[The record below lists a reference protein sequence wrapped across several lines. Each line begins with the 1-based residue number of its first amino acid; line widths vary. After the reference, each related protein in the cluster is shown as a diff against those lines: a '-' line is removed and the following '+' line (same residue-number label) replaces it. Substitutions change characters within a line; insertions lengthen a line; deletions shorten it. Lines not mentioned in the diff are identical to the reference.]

1 MEKVDSKKLNNKAKA
16 KEQNNL
22 SSNPIGEV
30 KLPVEGLKMISVPKD
45 TVAPVEPK
53 APKKTRE
60 TKKTTKKLDN
70 TIKPLSVAEE
80 SSLNSIVETINN
92 FNTTKSKPRNYSN
105 SYVTNNSLNPNV
117 NYFEVMKGISDA
129 FQNNKSMIELFS
141 KLNNIFVNQLKWSFV
156 GFGLFHEKSKCIN
169 LKIYSKAGNTYSSKI
184 FMSDD
189 NNPIIQAF
197 KNKSIVDKDN
207 INYLNIPYLAKSS
220 SVIVPMI
227 SINKCI
233 GVMLVGQNIS
243 NINTNIVN
251 FFSNYMGMF
260 IHNIQLQEQTNK
272 FANTDTLTSL
282 YNHRGF
288 QEILAKEL
296 AKAKDTN
303 TSLSVVMFDVNNIS
317 KINRELGHAKGDEV
331 IKTIAEKIKQNIRAN
346 DSAGRYGGDEIAVI
360 MPETDTKD
368 AKYLAEYIT
377 YCLSCCFVDD
387 VGPIKV
393 SVGISTFPE
402 CTMDQEKLLILAEQA
417 MFISQAKG
425 YKEGMSAIVS
435 SSDFNFWDDMA
446 LNSFAEV
453 LAKRHSQIGI
463 NFEEELVHKFNHE
476 EIMNHTHLMEMV
488 TSLAG
493 AIDAKDPYTKGHS
506 TSVSRYAEALARAV
520 NLPENEVERIKIG
533 ALLHDVGKIG
543 IPESVLK
550 KPGKLTDEEWEI
562 MKQHPTI
569 GAEKVLAPNEALR
582 DLIPIVKYHHERID
596 GRGYPEGLKGNEI
609 PLEARIVSVAD
620 AYHALVSDRPYRKG
634 MPIEKACAILRE
646 GAGVQWDS
654 DLVRQ
659 FISIAPSLTT
669 NV

>member
-45 TVAPVEPK
+45 TVAPIEPK

-207 INYLNIPYLAKSS
+207 INFLNIPYLAKSS

>member
-1 MEKVDSKKLNNKAKA
+1 MENLNKNELNKTIKKEKKS
-16 KEQNNL
+16 L
-22 SSNPIGEV
+22 SSNPMGKTIDPPEN
-30 KLPVEGLKMISVPKD
+30 LKMISVPIND
-45 TVAPVEPK
+45 NTPTVKPDESSEL
-53 APKKTRE
+53 KKT
-60 TKKTTKKLDN
+60 KKKLDN
-70 TIKPLSVAEE
+70 LIKPISVAEE
-80 SSLNSIVETINN
+80 ASLNSIVETINN
-92 FNTTKSKPRNYSN
+92 FNTTRTRPKLYTNEYIVNQKKAASN
-105 SYVTNNSLNPNV
+105 I
-117 NYFEVMKGISDA
+117 NYFEIMKGISDA
-129 FQNNKSMIELFS
+129 FQNNKSMADLFS
-141 KLNNIFVNQLKWSFV
+141 KLNNICVSQLKWNFV

-169 LKIYSKAGNTYSSKI
+169 LKLYSNTGNTYSSKI
-184 FMSDD
+184 FMSDE
-189 NNPIIQAF
+189 NNPIIKSF
-197 KNKSIVDKDN
+197 KTKSIIDKDN
-207 INYLNIPYLAKSS
+207 INYLNIPYLMKTS
-220 SVIVPMI
+220 SVIVPMV

-233 GVMLVGQNIS
+233 GVMLVGQGIT

-260 IHNIQLQEQTNK
+260 IHNLQLQEQTSK

-296 AKAKDTN
+296 TRAKDNETP
-303 TSLSVVMFDVNNIS
+303 LSVVMFDVNNIS

-360 MPETDTKD
+360 MPETNTKD

-402 CTMDQEKLLILAEQA
+402 CTIDQEKLLILAEQA

-435 SSDFNFWDDMA
+435 SSDFNFWDDVA

-463 NFEEELVHKFNHE
+463 NFEEELVHKFNQE
-476 EIMNHTHLMEMV
+476 EIMNHNHLMEMV

-520 NLPENEVERIKIG
+520 NLPESEVERIKVG

-550 KPGKLTDEEWEI
+550 KPGKLDDDEWEI
-562 MKQHPTI
+562 MKQHPVI

-582 DLIPIVKYHHERID
+582 DLIPIVKYHHERLD
-596 GRGYPEGLKGNEI
+596 GKGYPEQLKGNEI
-609 PLEARIVSVAD
+609 PLAARIVSVAD

-634 MPIEKACAILRE
+634 MPIEKACAILKE
-646 GAGVQWDS
+646 GAGIQWDS

>member
-1 MEKVDSKKLNNKAKA
+1 LENLENKELNKAKKQDK
-16 KEQNNL
+16 KEL
-22 SSNPIGEV
+22 SSNPI
-30 KLPVEGLKMISVPKD
+30 KKNKSLVEDLKMISVPKNKPASE
-45 TVAPVEPK
+45 TQTLV
-53 APKKTRE
+53 KT
-60 TKKTTKKLDN
+60 KKKLDN
-70 TIKPLSVAEE
+70 LIKPISVPEE
-80 SSLNSIVETINN
+80 NSLTNIVETINN
-92 FNTTKSKPRNYSN
+92 FNNNKTKPRSYTDNYASN
-105 SYVTNNSLNPNV
+105 LKKVNTNI
-117 NYFEVMKGISDA
+117 NYFDVMRSISDA
-129 FQNNKSMIELFS
+129 FSAHKSMVDLLAR
-141 KLNNIFVNQLKWSFV
+141 LNNIFVNQLKWNFV
-156 GFGLFHEKSKCIN
+156 GFGLLHEKSKCIN
-169 LKIYSKAGNTYSSKI
+169 LKLFSQTGNTYSSKV
-184 FMSDD
+184 FLSDEK
-189 NNPIIQAF
+189 NPIVQCLN
-197 KNKSIVDKDN
+197 NKVTIDKDN
-207 INYLNIPYLAKSS
+207 INYLNIPYLVKTS
-220 SVIVPMI
+220 SVIVPMM
-227 SINKCI
+227 SVNKCI
-233 GVMLVGQNIS
+233 GVMLVGQSIS
-243 NINTNIVN
+243 NINTNLVS

-260 IHNIQLQEQTNK
+260 IHNVQLQEQTNK
-272 FANTDTLTSL
+272 YANTDTLTSL

-288 QEILAKEL
+288 QEILANEL
-296 AKAKDTN
+296 VKAKDN
-303 TSLSVVMFDVNNIS
+303 NKSLSIVMFDVNNIS

-331 IKTIAEKIKQNIRAN
+331 IKTIADKISQNIRAN
-346 DSAGRYGGDEIAVI
+346 DYAGRYGGDEIAVI
-360 MPETDTKD
+360 MPDTDTKD

-393 SVGISTFPE
+393 SVGISTYPE
-402 CTMDQEKLLILAEQA
+402 CTIDQEKLLILAEQA

-425 YKEGMSAIVS
+425 YKEGMSAIIS
-435 SSDFNFWDDMA
+435 SSDFNFWDDVA

-463 NFEEELVHKFNHE
+463 NFEEELVHKFNQE
-476 EIMNHTHLMEMV
+476 EIVNHNHLMEMV

-520 NLPENEVERIKIG
+520 NLPEHEVERIKIG

-550 KPGKLTDEEWEI
+550 KPGKLDDEEWEI

-582 DLIPIVKYHHERID
+582 DLIPIVKYHHERLD
-596 GRGYPEGLKGNEI
+596 GKGYPEQLKGNQI
-609 PLEARIVSVAD
+609 PLAARIVSVAD

-634 MPIEKACAILRE
+634 MPIEKACAILKE
-646 GAGVQWDS
+646 GAGIQWDA

>member
-1 MEKVDSKKLNNKAKA
+1 MEKVNSKELNNKTKA
-16 KEQNNL
+16 KEQNKL

-45 TVAPVEPK
+45 AVAPIEPK

-105 SYVTNNSLNPNV
+105 SYVINNRLNPNV

-129 FQNNKSMIELFS
+129 FQNNKSMTELFS

-189 NNPIIQAF
+189 NNPIIQSF

-360 MPETDTKD
+360 MPETNTKD

-520 NLPENEVERIKIG
+520 NLPEHEVERIKIG

-596 GRGYPEGLKGNEI
+596 GKGYPEGLKGNEI

>member
-45 TVAPVEPK
+45 TVAPIEPK

-207 INYLNIPYLAKSS
+207 INYLNIPYLVKSS

>member
-1 MEKVDSKKLNNKAKA
+1 MENLENKELNKTKKQQGKKS
-16 KEQNNL
+16 L
-22 SSNPIGEV
+22 SSNPMAKRLSIEG
-30 KLPVEGLKMISVPKD
+30 VEMISTPVKSSTVKVSD
-45 TVAPVEPK
+45 T
-53 APKKTRE
+53 KKLQE
-60 TKKTTKKLDN
+60 TKKKLN
-70 TIKPLSVAEE
+70 EMIKPI
-80 SSLNSIVETINN
+80 SLDDDTNINSLVETINN
-92 FNTTKSKPRNYSN
+92 FNTNKTKSRTY
-105 SYVTNNSLNPNV
+105 TNEYATNTLKVSQNV
-117 NYFEVMKGISDA
+117 NYFDVLKNLRES
-129 FQNNKSMIELFS
+129 FSNYKSMADLFS
-141 KLNNIFVNQLKWSFV
+141 QLNNLFVNKLKWNFV
-156 GFGLFHEKSKCIN
+156 GFGLLHEKSKCIN
-169 LKIYSKAGNTYSSKI
+169 LKLYSKTSSTYSSKV
-184 FMSDD
+184 FLSDE
-189 NNPIIQAF
+189 NNPIVQAF
-197 KNKSIVDKDN
+197 NTKSVIDKDN
-207 INYLNIPYLAKSS
+207 INYLNIPYLVKTS
-220 SVIVPMI
+220 SVIVPMM

-233 GVMLVGQNIS
+233 GVVLVGQNIA
-243 NINTNIVN
+243 NINLDLVS
-251 FFSNYMGMF
+251 FFANHLAMF
-260 IHNIQLQEQTNK
+260 IHNVQLSEQTNK
-272 FANTDTLTSL
+272 YANTDTLTSL

-288 QEILAKEL
+288 QEVLANEIAKSKETG
-296 AKAKDTN
+296 KP
-303 TSLSVVMFDVNNIS
+303 LSVVMFDVNNIS

-331 IKTIAEKIKQNIRAN
+331 IKILAEKIKQNIRAN

-360 MPETDTKD
+360 MPDTDTKD

-387 VGPIKV
+387 VGPVKV
-393 SVGISTFPE
+393 SVGISTYPE
-402 CTMDQEKLLILAEQA
+402 CTIDQEKLLILAEQA

-435 SSDFNFWDDMA
+435 SLDFNFWDDVA

-453 LAKRHSQIGI
+453 LTKRHSQIGI
-463 NFEEELVHKFNHE
+463 NFEEELVHKFNQE
-476 EIMNHTHLMEMV
+476 EIINHSHLMEMV

-520 NLPENEVERIKIG
+520 NLPEAEVERIKIG

-550 KPGKLTDEEWEI
+550 KPGKLDDEEWEI

-582 DLIPIVKYHHERID
+582 DLIPIVKYHHERLD
-596 GRGYPEGLKGNEI
+596 GKGYPEQLKGNEI
-609 PLEARIVSVAD
+609 PLAARIVSVAD

-634 MPIEKACAILRE
+634 MPIEKACAILKE
-646 GAGVQWDS
+646 GAGIQWDS

>member
-1 MEKVDSKKLNNKAKA
+1 MKNVNNNEELNTKTQKRG
-16 KEQNNL
+16 KRKL
-22 SSNPIGEV
+22 SSNPIEKV
-30 KLPVEGLKMISVPKD
+30 TLPIDGVKMISVPQTD
-45 TVAPVEPK
+45 SAVEVQPDK
-53 APKKTRE
+53 LQ
-60 TKKTTKKLDN
+60 TTKKKLDKL
-70 TIKPLSVAEE
+70 IKPISTTDET
-80 SSLNSIVETINN
+80 SFNSIVETINN
-92 FNTTKSKPRNYSN
+92 FNTSRTKPRNYNNEYTLNIPKNVSN
-105 SYVTNNSLNPNV
+105 A
-117 NYFEVMKGISDA
+117 NYFELLKEILNT
-129 FQNNKSMIELFS
+129 FQSNKSMVEVFG
-141 KLNNIFVNQLKWSFV
+141 KLSSIFISQLKWNFV

-169 LKIYSKAGNTYSSKI
+169 LKLYSKTSNTYLSKI
-184 FMSDD
+184 FLSDE
-189 NNPIIQAF
+189 NNPIIQCF
-197 KNKSIVDKDN
+197 KNQVIIDKDDLS
-207 INYLNIPYLAKSS
+207 YLNIPYLMKTS
-220 SVIVPMI
+220 SVIIPMM

-243 NINTNIVN
+243 NINVNIVN
-251 FFSNYMGMF
+251 FFSNYAGMY
-260 IHNIQLQEQTNK
+260 IHNSQLLEQTSK
-272 FANTDTLTSL
+272 YANTDTLTSL

-288 QEILAKEL
+288 QEVLAKEL
-296 AKAKDTN
+296 EKANANN
-303 TSLSVVMFDVNNIS
+303 TPLSVVMFDVNNIS

-331 IKTIAEKIKQNIRAN
+331 IKTIADKIKQNIRSN
-346 DSAGRYGGDEIAVI
+346 DCAGRYGGDEIAVI
-360 MPETDTKD
+360 LPNTTTKD

-402 CTMDQEKLLILAEQA
+402 CTIYQEKLLILAEQA

-435 SSDFNFWDDMA
+435 SSDFNFWDDVA

-463 NFEEELVHKFNHE
+463 NFEEELLHKFNQE
-476 EIMNHTHLMEMV
+476 EIINHNHLMEMV
-488 TSLAG
+488 TSIAG

-506 TSVSRYAEALARAV
+506 TSVSRYAEALARSV
-520 NLPENEVERIKIG
+520 NLPEHEVERIKIG

-543 IPESVLK
+543 IPENVLK

-562 MKQHPTI
+562 MKQHPKI
-569 GAEKVLAPNEALR
+569 GAEKVIAPNEALR
-582 DLIPIVKYHHERID
+582 DLIPIVKYHHERLD
-596 GRGYPEGLKGNEI
+596 GKGYPEHLKGDEI
-609 PLEARIVSVAD
+609 PLEARIVSIAD

-634 MPIEKACAILRE
+634 LPIETACAILKE
-646 GAGVQWDS
+646 GAGTQWDP

>member
-1 MEKVDSKKLNNKAKA
+1 M
-16 KEQNNL
+16 
-22 SSNPIGEV
+22 
-30 KLPVEGLKMISVPKD
+30 
-45 TVAPVEPK
+45 
-53 APKKTRE
+53 
-60 TKKTTKKLDN
+60 
-70 TIKPLSVAEE
+70 
-80 SSLNSIVETINN
+80 
-92 FNTTKSKPRNYSN
+92 
-105 SYVTNNSLNPNV
+105 TNNSLNPNV

>member
-45 TVAPVEPK
+45 TVAPIEPK

-550 KPGKLTDEEWEI
+550 KPGKLTDEEWKI

>member
-45 TVAPVEPK
+45 TVAPIEPK

-596 GRGYPEGLKGNEI
+596 GIGYPEGLKGNEI